1 MKNIY
6 LIPTTKEQHSIVRKH
21 TGLLL
26 IQTPRKEYSGT
37 KLNIYITNDE
47 DIKEGDY
54 FIESLGLPDSYLVH
68 KLSKEWKDKESF
80 YRRCAK
86 VILTTDSDLIK
97 DGVQAIDDEFLEWYV
112 NNPSCEEVEVM
123 TDAFT
128 VKEMS
133 MLPIGTGNFKYK
145 IIIPKE
151 ELKQETLEEA
161 AENNYPEGDVWTVE
175 QAVVRR
181 LAFMNGANW
190 EAKKSYSEE
199 DIRNAIDYGA
209 ELGLSDNIGNS
220 FEWTKRK
227 NEWFEQYKKK

>member
-1 MKNIY
+1 MKNIHI
-6 LIPTTKEQHSIVRKH
+6 IPTDKPSRLFKANQKLCFDNVNPSTKCITAQ
-21 TGLLL
+21 
-26 IQTPRKEYSGT
+26 
-37 KLNIYITNDE
+37 NIYITCDE
-47 DIKEGDY
+47 EIKAGDY

-80 YRRCAK
+80 YRRCDK

-97 DGVQAIDDEFLEWYV
+97 DGVQAIDDEFLEWFV
-112 NNPSCEEVEVM
+112 KDPSCENVEVM

-161 AENNYPEGDVWTVE
+161 IKREYEVRKFNGDFPFDPQSFKLGAKWAEKQMEKLKDFETWKE
-175 QAVVRR
+175 WK
-181 LAFMNGANW
+181 NG
-190 EAKKSYSEE
+190 
-199 DIRNAIDYGA
+199 
-209 ELGLSDNIGNS
+209 
-220 FEWTKRK
+220 
-227 NEWFEQYKKK
+227 

>member
-37 KLNIYITNDE
+37 KLNIYITSDE
-47 DIKEGDY
+47 EIKEKDW
-54 FIESLGLPDSYLVH
+54 IIRDNEQPTLVTPNFFWDFGVRYY
-68 KLSKEWKDKESF
+68 KI
-80 YRRCAK
+80 
-86 VILTTDSDLIK
+86 ILTTDQDLIE
-97 DGVQAIDDEFLEWYV
+97 DGVQAIDDEFLEWFV
-112 NNPSCEEVEVM
+112 KNPSCERVEVM

-209 ELGLSDNIGNS
+209 ELSLSDNIGHS
-220 FEWTKRK
+220 FKWTKRK